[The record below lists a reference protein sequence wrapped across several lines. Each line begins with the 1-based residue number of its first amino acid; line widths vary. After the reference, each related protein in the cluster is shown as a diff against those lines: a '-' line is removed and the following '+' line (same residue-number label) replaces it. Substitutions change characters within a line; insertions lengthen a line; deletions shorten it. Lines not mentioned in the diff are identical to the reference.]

1 MFCSNCGDPIDNDE
15 KYCNKCGKKI
25 ENLQSINNIEIISC
39 SNNNLNT
46 KKEKLKMI
54 FIGVGIGT
62 SILLAIVTCLL
73 VLNNNNYF
81 FSKNDYKEEVT
92 NTSNIKKE
100 KGKYSTIIITDNTY
114 SGVKINNENDAYKL
128 IEEDSINQK
137 DSCPPEIKEVENNII
152 KKYGITAVNL
162 CEMNI
167 EFAKEIA
174 NVFEKIYNEYPTVRG
189 YITNLT
195 LVNGTMSDNYIA
207 AFMPIFNFATSDSI
221 SGYPWIIKT
230 QVLLNTSYFLNQE
243 RLELT
248 IKDSSNSGHF
258 PKNATIYS
266 PIAHELGH
274 YLSFLAL
281 MNSYNTESI
290 LLVDNNELNNLYTIY
305 DDFADGK
312 FSLSMIQE
320 AYDSYKKDTN
330 TTLDINEWRRTISN
344 YAVAKDNSGNYIYD
358 ETIAEAFHDVY
369 LNEDKA
375 CDASKYVVKVLKE
388 KLSEL

>member
-1 MFCSNCGDPIDNDE
+1 MFCSNCGDPIENNE
-15 KYCNKCGKKI
+15 KFCNKCGNKI
-25 ENLQSINNIEIISC
+25 DNLQNINNLEINSS
-39 SNNNLNT
+39 SNNNTDIKNQNI
-46 KKEKLKMI
+46 KMI
-54 FIGVGIGT
+54 LIGVGIGT
-62 SILLAIVTCLL
+62 GILLVIITCLL
-73 VLNNNNYF
+73 VFNNNNYF
-81 FSKNDYKEEVT
+81 FSKNDYKEKIT
-92 NTSNIKKE
+92 NTSNTKKT
-100 KGKYSTIIITDNTY
+100 KGKYSTVIITDNTY
-114 SGVKINNENDAYKL
+114 SGVKINTEKDAYNL
-128 IEEDSINQK
+128 IEKDSVSQK
-137 DSCPPEIKEVENNII
+137 DSCPQEIREVENNII

-162 CEMNI
+162 CEMNVD
-167 EFAKEIA
+167 FAKEIA
-174 NVFEKIYNEYPTVRG
+174 TVFNKIYDEYPTVRG
-189 YITNLT
+189 YITNLS
-195 LVNGTMSDNYIA
+195 LVNATMSENYIA
-207 AFMPIFNFATSDSI
+207 AFMPIFNFATSDSV

-305 DDFADGK
+305 DNFGDGK

-320 AYDSYKKDTN
+320 AYDNYKKDTN

-369 LNEDKA
+369 LNEEKA

-388 KLSEL
+388 KLGEL